1 MSVHLP
7 SLWTLAS
14 CALLSDE
21 RDAHPSVRA
30 QTAVVRS
37 LADALG
43 QLAPSSEAA
52 GGIYEQLVE
61 ELARLGS
68 LVQGHRGEGAS

>member
-1 MSVHLP
+1 MSVHRS

-14 CALLSDE
+14 SALLSDE
-21 RDAHPSVRA
+21 PHAPPAVRA
-30 QTAVVRS
+30 QTAVVRT

-43 QLAPSSEAA
+43 QLAPSSDAA
-52 GGIYEQLVE
+52 VAICEQLVD

-68 LVQGHRGEGAS
+68 LIEGNR

>member
-1 MSVHLP
+1 MSAHLP

-14 CALLSDE
+14 SALLSDE
-21 RDAHPSVRA
+21 PHAHPSVRA
-30 QTAVVRS
+30 QSAIVRT

-43 QLAPSSEAA
+43 QHGSSSEAGVA
-52 GGIYEQLVE
+52 ICEQLVE

-68 LVQGHRGEGAS
+68 LVRANEAS